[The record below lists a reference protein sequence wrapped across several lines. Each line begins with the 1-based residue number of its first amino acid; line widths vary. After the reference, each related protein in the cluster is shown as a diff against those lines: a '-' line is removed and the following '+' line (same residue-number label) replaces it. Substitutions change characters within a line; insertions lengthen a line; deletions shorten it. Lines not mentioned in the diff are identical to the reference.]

1 MSAKLNAMVVYT
13 SPPVFI
19 VKNFYVTSAFR
30 KQYALQDSMTVTWV
44 AKQQQ
49 PVTCVNH
56 NKS

>member
-49 PVTCVNH
+49 PVTCVIL
-56 NKS
+56 

>member
-1 MSAKLNAMVVYT
+1 MSVNLNAMVVHT

-19 VKNFYVTSAFR
+19 VKNFYLPSAFR

-49 PVTCVNH
+49 RVTCVIL
-56 NKS
+56 